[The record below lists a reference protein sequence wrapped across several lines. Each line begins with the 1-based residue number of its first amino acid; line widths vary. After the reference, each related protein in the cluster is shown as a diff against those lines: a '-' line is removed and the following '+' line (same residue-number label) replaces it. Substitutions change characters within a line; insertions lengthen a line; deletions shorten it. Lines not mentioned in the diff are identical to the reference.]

1 MNFVISG
8 RFHGLQHTVFAPGM
22 ISTARDRRYTVIW
35 KSTKLVNL
43 VIYGRI
49 HGYITRF
56 LAPAMISS
64 ARDPRDTV
72 IWKLTKLMNFV
83 ILAVSWAIVHDFWLR
98 GRFNGP

>member
-1 MNFVISG
+1 
-8 RFHGLQHTVFAPGM
+8 M
-22 ISTARDRRYTVIW
+22 ISTARDPRYTEIW

-43 VIYGRI
+43 SFLATFM
-49 HGYITRF
+49 GYSTWF
-56 LAPAMISS
+56 LAPGMISS

-98 GRFNGP
+98 GRFNGS